1 MQAQAPSRQEPG
13 SAVEAALLCIPQSP
27 SVSRVR
33 RSASGASVLSPSP
46 RSKPPRLQLV
56 LDIDHTLLHAAH
68 VPGGAE
74 AVPGAERSGP
84 QLPTGRTFTSPHLA
98 WECKSHNEKDVR
110 ARTAFISLCVL
121 AHGVRGSIS
130 SVAVPNC
137 HSPFSRPGW
146 GARCFWPAFGFAA
159 QRRSRL
165 LWGLSAR
172 LHHLRVCWVCH
183 GPPVLTAGTA
193 LSDDSMR
200 HRGLGHPPACWIRGC
215 QIKRRKTSC

>member
-74 AVPGAERSGP
+74 AVPIDGVHSFLLDNP
-84 QLPTGRTFTSPHLA
+84 
-98 WECKSHNEKDVR
+98 R
-110 ARTAFISLCVL
+110 ARRQDRYQVRTRHGLHSFLHEVQKFADVHIYTMAANGGTSNMETML
-121 AHGVRGSIS
+121 AAI
-130 SVAVPNC
+130 
-137 HSPFSRPGW
+137 
-146 GARCFWPAFGFAA
+146 
-159 QRRSRL
+159 L
-165 LWGLSAR
+165 
-172 LHHLRVCWVCH
+172 
-183 GPPVLTAGTA
+183 AGQEQTNA
-193 LSDDSMR
+193 NMKS
-200 HRGLGHPPACWIRGC
+200 
-215 QIKRRKTSC
+215 QQ